1 MNKDLV
7 EWFMAGT
14 LQRILT

>member
-7 EWFMAGT
+7 EWFMADT